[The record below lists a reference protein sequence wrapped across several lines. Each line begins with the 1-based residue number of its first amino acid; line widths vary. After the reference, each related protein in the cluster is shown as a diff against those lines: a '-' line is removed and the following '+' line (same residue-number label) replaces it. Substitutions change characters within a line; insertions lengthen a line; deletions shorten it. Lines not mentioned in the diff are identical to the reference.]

1 MCLAF
6 NKAPPAHR
14 IAYLVAAALVFS
26 APIALADSGVV
37 SATGSGRDAPEAIVN
52 LLRTT
57 IGKYFRSEPNPA
69 LTRVI
74 LQTEV
79 LPNASSF
86 VQSYRIT
93 DASKAGTVSLSA
105 NLDLDV
111 IRGLVSLTPKNLG
124 EAGGAGALVLVHGP
138 KLPESIMAGTK
149 PNVKVVDPFRGLG
162 DGARER
168 FLRREFQEA
177 ELSPE
182 RIQEAGVGEDYA
194 SPETLRGLG
203 DKAGARV
210 VLGVTG
216 RYETFDNE
224 NSHNKEERLVL
235 TGLMVDTKTGAVLA
249 RAAVNVVNPKTRRE
263 QYALDLSR
271 NVAEESKDLFQD
283 VFVAAGRRTVKSEP
297 HSDFSVVRVL
307 YPSNAALLTRFKQLL
322 EGISGVRSVVDYS
335 VRRGKYD
342 FAIHPVI
349 PDATLAKAVAGIQAS
364 DVTILASESV
374 AEEPDEA
381 HPPAVSVRVAPKEPA
396 APGLEG
402 GANAIPSNVP
412 GPRR

>member
-1 MCLAF
+1 MYWASS
-6 NKAPPAHR
+6 R
-14 IAYLVAAALVFS
+14 VAYLVAAALYFGVPF
-26 APIALADSGVV
+26 ACAESGVV

-57 IGKYFRSEPNPA
+57 IGKYFHNEPNPQ

-74 LQTEV
+74 LQTEI

-93 DASKAGTVSLSA
+93 DAGKSGTVSLAA

-124 EAGGAGALVLVHGP
+124 EADGAKALVLVHGP
-138 KLPESIMAGTK
+138 KLPEAIMAGTK
-149 PNVKVVDPFRGLG
+149 PSVKVADPFRVLG

-177 ELSPE
+177 ELTPE
-182 RIQEAGVGEDYA
+182 QIQDAGMGEDYA

-235 TGLMVDTKTGAVLA
+235 TGLLVDAKTGTTLS
-249 RAAVNVVNPKTRRE
+249 RASVIVVNPKTRRE
-263 QYALDLSR
+263 QYALDLTR

-307 YPSNAALLTRFKQLL
+307 DPSNAAVVTRFKQLL

-342 FAIHPVI
+342 FAIRPVM
-349 PDATLAKAVAGIQAS
+349 PEAALAKAVAGIQAT
-364 DVTILASESV
+364 DITVLAIDAAAGEL
-374 AEEPDEA
+374 ET
-381 HPPAVSVRVAPKEPA
+381 HPPAISVRVAQKEPA
-396 APGLEG
+396 VPGAEG